1 MKRDPLNKVENSSLK
16 TLDLDSLI
24 PNDPRE
30 VFDIKNWLKDDLILI
45 EKDFREFVKNHDW
58 KQYQNK
64 FVSIQCSNDAIIPD
78 WAYMLISSS
87 LKKYN
92 IENFIGSLEIM
103 EYMIIKNLIHE
114 LDLSTFNNKSV
125 IIKGCSKKSIPKA
138 VYSLLINRLQPN
150 VKRIMFGEACSS
162 VPIFKKSIK

>member
-1 MKRDPLNKVENSSLK
+1 MKRDPLNKAENSSLK

-64 FVSIQCSNDAIIPD
+64 FVSIQCSNEC
-78 WAYMLISSS
+78 Y
-87 LKKYN
+87 
-92 IENFIGSLEIM
+92 
-103 EYMIIKNLIHE
+103 H
-114 LDLSTFNNKSV
+114 T
-125 IIKGCSKKSIPKA
+125 
-138 VYSLLINRLQPN
+138 
-150 VKRIMFGEACSS
+150 
-162 VPIFKKSIK
+162 

>member
-64 FVSIQCSNDAIIPD
+64 FVSIQCSNNAIIPD
-78 WAYMLISSS
+78 WAFMLISSS

-103 EYMIIKNLIHE
+103 ECMIIRNLIHE
-114 LDLSTFNNKSV
+114 LDLSTFKKQVSNNK
-125 IIKGCSKKSIPKA
+125 
-138 VYSLLINRLQPN
+138 RL
-150 VKRIMFGEACSS
+150 F
-162 VPIFKKSIK
+162 

>member
-45 EKDFREFVKNHDW
+45 EKDFRVYVKNHDW

-103 EYMIIKNLIHE
+103 EYMIIKNLLHE

-138 VYSLLINRLQPN
+138 AYSL
-150 VKRIMFGEACSS
+150 V
-162 VPIFKKSIK
+162 